1 MSAAIRDAQPSD
13 ASDFSRLVLL
23 SGPSFLPALFGP
35 ETEDLL
41 AALFLDKR
49 NLFSYEFTRV
59 AVAEGKTAGMLLGCT
74 GHQKN
79 KVALHTG
86 RLLLQ
91 RSGNRWLSTLWN
103 LIRAEMLLTSPRE
116 TDFYVT
122 SIAVY
127 PEFRGRGIATALLLD
142 AEKRALGVECR
153 RLVLDVETEN
163 LPALNLYRKLG
174 FTEAGQSSARIR
186 GTEFSFLSMT
196 KALGTVGPGKGNPR
210 DDEERQGPLQGL
222 STRRSRR

>member
-1 MSAAIRDAQPSD
+1 MSTAIRDAQPGD
-13 ASDFSRLVLL
+13 APDFSRLVPL

-35 ETEDLL
+35 ETEDIL

-59 AVAEGKTAGMLLGCT
+59 AVAGGRRAGMLLGCT
-74 GHQKN
+74 GRQRN
-79 KVALHTG
+79 RVALHTG

-91 RSGNRWLSTLWN
+91 RSGNRWPSTLWN

-116 TDFYVT
+116 TDFYIT

-142 AEKRALGVECR
+142 AEKRALDAECR
-153 RLVLDVETEN
+153 RLVLGD
-163 LPALNLYRKLG
+163 RKPPGPEPLQ
-174 FTEAGQSSARIR
+174 EAGLQ
-186 GTEFSFLSMT
+186 
-196 KALGTVGPGKGNPR
+196 GNPPVLGQNTGNRVQLPQHDKDTRGPAGPARGIR
-210 DDEERQGPLQGL
+210 DMMKRDTEPACRAR
-222 STRRSRR
+222 TR

>member
-1 MSAAIRDAQPSD
+1 MSTAIRDAQPGD
-13 ASDFSRLVLL
+13 APDFSRLVPL

-35 ETEDLL
+35 ETEDIL

-59 AVAEGKTAGMLLGCT
+59 AVAGGRSAGMLLGCT
-74 GHQKN
+74 GRQRN
-79 KVALHTG
+79 RVALHTG
-86 RLLLQ
+86 RLVLQ
-91 RSGNRWLSTLWN
+91 RSGKRWPSTLWN

-116 TDFYVT
+116 TDFYIT

-142 AEKRALGVECR
+142 AEKRALDAECR

-163 LPALNLYRKLG
+163 LPALNLYKKLG
-174 FTEAGQSSARIR
+174 FRETRRSSARIR
-186 GTEFSFLSMT
+186 GTEFSFFSMIKT
-196 KALGTVGPGKGNPR
+196 LGDRPA
-210 DDEERQGPLQGL
+210 LQGE
-222 STRRSRR
+222 SET

>member
-1 MSAAIRDAQPSD
+1 MSPVIRDAQPGD
-13 ASDFSRLVLL
+13 APDFSHLVLL
-23 SGPSFLPALFGP
+23 SGPLLLPALFGP
-35 ETEDLL
+35 ETEDIL

-59 AVAEGKTAGMLLGCT
+59 AVVGGKSAGILLGCT
-74 GHQKN
+74 GRQKN
-79 KVALHTG
+79 RVALHTG

-91 RSGNRWLSTLWN
+91 HSGNRWPSTLWN
-103 LIRAEMLLTSPRE
+103 LIKAEMLLTSPRE

-142 AEKRALGVECR
+142 AEKRALDSDCR

-163 LPALNLYRKLG
+163 LPALNLYRKRG
-174 FTEAGQSSARIR
+174 FREARRSSAKIR
-186 GTEFSFLSMT
+186 GTEFIFLSMV
-196 KALGTVGPGKGNPR
+196 KAVDRYEQHRNRPV
-210 DDEERQGPLQGL
+210 Q
-222 STRRSRR
+222 